1 MGSWSALSHV
11 SPRHVHFII
20 KLKQLTSK
28 GTILTSTNLLSNI
41 APQYR
46 HMHVLSH
53 THMHIY
59 LRQARSVRSKRQRKG
74 ELNSDFREDILAC
87 HRDREIVPDKGT
99 NERKGSLSLK
109 FVASAWNMKDPI
121 ISRECMMGMGC

>member
-28 GTILTSTNLLSNI
+28 GTILTSTNLLTNI

-99 NERKGSLSLK
+99 NERKGALSLK
-109 FVASAWNMKDPI
+109 CLASVWNTKYAI
-121 ISRECMMGMGC
+121 ISRGAESA